1 VHADAA
7 GAGGRAEG
15 RKQNKTKQDNKKPH
29 ILMQAQR
36 STQLKAKA

>member
-1 VHADAA
+1 MQMQQVQGAA
-7 GAGGRAEG
+7 PREE
-15 RKQNKTKQDNKKPH
+15 NKTKQDNKKPH

>member
-15 RKQNKTKQDNKKPH
+15 RKQNKTRQQEATHFDASAKKHP
-29 ILMQAQR
+29 I
-36 STQLKAKA
+36 KG